1 MIKRVI
7 EVDLVGRLKEGNKS
21 VILYGPRQVGKT
33 TLSMSVI
40 EKLGVRTMYV
50 NGDDKTYNDV
60 LSSQDLKKID
70 QLVSGYDLL
79 FIDEAQRIEN
89 IGINMKLIIDS
100 HPEMKIFATG
110 SSSFDLA
117 NKVSEPLTGRV
128 WTYNLY
134 PISSEEIL
142 NHGETKFDFYQK
154 LEEYMLFGG
163 YPEVFSYKT
172 KIEKIAYLKQLTNSY
187 LYKDILEYADI
198 KHADKIDKLLRLIAL
213 QIGNEVS
220 LSELAA
226 TLNISKETVGRYLD
240 LLEKSFVIFTLRSFN
255 KNLRKEVS
263 KMNKIYFFDPGVRN
277 SIIENFSPLSNRTD
291 GGSMF
296 ENYLIV
302 ERLKHNQ
309 YHQNFVSSYF
319 WRLSTGAEMDYVE
332 TGEGKLKAFELKFGK
347 NKSKSKESWLKAYP
361 EADFGLVN
369 RENYLE
375 FIGGKN

>member
-1 MIKRVI
+1 MIKRVL
-7 EVDLVGRLKEGNKS
+7 EEDLVDRLKNGKKS

-33 TLSMSVI
+33 TLSKNVI
-40 EKLGVRTMYV
+40 GRLGLKTLYI
-50 NGDDKTYNDV
+50 NGDDKTYNEI
-60 LSSQDLKKID
+60 LSSQDMKEID
-70 QLVSGYDLL
+70 KLVSGYDLL

-100 HPEMKIFATG
+100 HKEMKILATG

-117 NKVSEPLTGRV
+117 DKVSEPLTGRV

-142 NHGETKFDFYQK
+142 GQGETKFDFFQK
-154 LEEYMLFGG
+154 LEEYMLFGS

-172 KIEKIAYLKQLTNSY
+172 AIEKIAYLKQLTNSY

-213 QIGNEVS
+213 QLGNEVS
-220 LSELAA
+220 LSELAD
-226 TLNISKETVGRYLD
+226 TLNINKETVGRYLD
-240 LLEKSFVIFTLRSFN
+240 LLEKSYVIFTLKGFN

-263 KMNKIYFFDPGVRN
+263 KMNKIYFYDLGVRN

-302 ERLKHNQ
+302 ERMKHNQ

-332 TGEGKLKAFELKFGK
+332 MGGGKIKAFEFKLGK
-347 NKSKSKESWLKAYP
+347 KRSKSKESWLAAYP
-361 EADFGLVN
+361 EADFELIN
-369 RENYLE
+369 KDNYLE
-375 FIGGKN
+375 FIEE

>member
-7 EVDLVGRLKEGNKS
+7 EDDLIGKLSVGNKS

-33 TLSMSVI
+33 TLSKSVI
-40 EKLGVRTMYV
+40 KSLNLKSLFI

-60 LSSQDLKKID
+60 LSSQDIKKID
-70 QLVSGYDLL
+70 KLISGFDLL

-100 HPEMKIFATG
+100 HPEIKILATG

-117 NKVSEPLTGRV
+117 NKVSEALTGRV
-128 WTYNLY
+128 WTYNLF
-134 PISSEEIL
+134 PISTEELLSLGESEFE
-142 NHGETKFDFYQK
+142 HSQK
-154 LEEYMLFGG
+154 LEDYMLFGS

-172 KIEKIAYLKQLTNSY
+172 AIEKIAYLKQLTNSY

-220 LSELAA
+220 LSELAD
-226 TLNISKETVGRYLD
+226 TLNINKETVGRYLD
-240 LLEKSFVIFTLRSFN
+240 LLEKSYVIFTLKGFN

-263 KMNKIYFFDPGVRN
+263 KMNKIYFFDLGVRN
-277 SIIENFSPLSNRTD
+277 SIIENFSPLNNRTD
-291 GGSMF
+291 SGSMF

-302 ERLKHNQ
+302 ERMKHNQ

-319 WRLSTGAEMDYVE
+319 WRLNTGAEMDYIE
-332 TGEGKLKAFELKFGK
+332 MGDGKLKAFEFKLGK
-347 NKSKSKESWLKAYP
+347 NRSKSKESWLNAYP
-361 EADFGLVN
+361 EAKFELVDK
-369 RENYLE
+369 ENYLE
-375 FIGGKN
+375 FIQEK

>member
-7 EVDLVGRLKEGNKS
+7 EKDLVKRLKTGNKS

-33 TLSMSVI
+33 TLSKSVI
-40 EKLGVRTMYV
+40 KELNLKTLYV

-60 LSSQDLKKID
+60 LSSQDLKRIE
-70 QLVSGYDLL
+70 QIVSGYELL

-100 HPEMKIFATG
+100 HPEMKILATG

-134 PISSEEIL
+134 PISAEEIL
-142 NHGETKFDFYQK
+142 NQGETKFDYMQR
-154 LEEYMLFGG
+154 LEEYMLFGS

-172 KIEKIAYLKQLTNSY
+172 AVEKVAYLKQLTNSY

-198 KHADKIDKLLRLIAL
+198 KHADKIDKLLKLVAL

-220 LSELAA
+220 LSELADN
-226 TLNISKETVGRYLD
+226 LNISKETVGRYLD
-240 LLEKSFVIFTLRSFN
+240 LLEKSYVIFTLRSFN

-263 KMNKIYFFDPGVRN
+263 KMNKIYFYDLGVRN
-277 SIIENFSPLSNRTD
+277 SIIENFSPLSNRVD
-291 GGSMF
+291 GGTMF

-302 ERLKHNQ
+302 ERMKHNQ

-332 TGEGKLKAFELKFGK
+332 FGEGKLKAFEFKWSK
-347 NKSKSKESWLKAYP
+347 NQSRSKKSWQDAYP
-361 EADFGLVN
+361 EAKFELVN

-375 FIGGKN
+375 FIENK